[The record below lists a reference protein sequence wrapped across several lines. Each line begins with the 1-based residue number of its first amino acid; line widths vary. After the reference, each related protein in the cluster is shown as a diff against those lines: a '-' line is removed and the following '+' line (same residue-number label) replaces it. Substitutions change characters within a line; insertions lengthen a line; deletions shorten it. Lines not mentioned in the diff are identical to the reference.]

1 MGFVWHH
8 IAGALFGLTA
18 VALIGYAANET
29 NGLLLASCCW
39 LGGWLVYQFYY
50 IFKLVHWLSAAKPNA
65 SPQTYGMWWHV
76 FNTLGQQAQNRNDRE
91 QKLNSSLQ
99 RFNRA
104 VEAMP
109 NGVLILDN
117 QGRISWMNP
126 LAVQHLN
133 LSPHSDWNSLLKNRV
148 HIPALL
154 NFLDSPPAT
163 APEIKITLPKSGS
176 IGTRTLLVAQAV
188 FDGNEKLLITRDISE
203 AEQLNAT
210 RTTFI
215 ANVSHELRTPLTVLN
230 GFLETMADM
239 PDLPRDQAQQFI
251 GLMQKEGRRMQILLT
266 DLLTLSR
273 LESGVKAEVSPVN
286 LSALA
291 ASLTG
296 DADNLSAGKHSIHT
310 EIEAG
315 LWIKGAPNDLYT
327 ALSNLVFNA
336 VRYTPEGGTIT
347 IRLHLV
353 PSGNPLIKPR
363 IRFAVH
369 DNGPG
374 IAAEHLPHLTER
386 FYRVDKGRSRR
397 NGGTG
402 LGLSIAKHVL
412 AAHGS
417 VLQIWSE
424 VGKGSE
430 FSAEFRQTAPPEAA

>member
-18 VALIGYAANET
+18 AALIGYAVDET
-29 NGLLLASCCW
+29 NGLLLASCGW

-50 IFKLVHWLSAAKPNA
+50 IFKLVRWLATPKTDTAPPA
-65 SPQTYGMWWHV
+65 GGMWSHV
-76 FNTLGQQAQNRNDRE
+76 FDAMLQQAKSRNNRE
-91 QKLNSSLQ
+91 QKLTTALQ

-109 NGVLILDN
+109 NGVLILDR
-117 QGRISWMNP
+117 QGRIGWMNP

-163 APEIKITLPKSGS
+163 APEIKITLPKSGG

-203 AEQLNAT
+203 TEQLNAT
-210 RTTFI
+210 RTAFV
-215 ANVSHELRTPLTVLN
+215 ANVSHELRTPLTVIN

-239 PDLPRDQAQQFI
+239 PGLPREQSQQFI
-251 GLMQKEGRRMQILLT
+251 GLMQKEGRRMQTLLA

-273 LESGVKAEVSPVN
+273 LESGAKAELSPVN

-291 ASLTG
+291 ASLTD
-296 DADNLSAGKHSIHT
+296 DADNLSAGKHTIRA
-310 EIEAG
+310 EIEPD
-315 LWIKGAPNDLYT
+315 LWMKGAPADLYT

-336 VRYTPEGGTIT
+336 VRYTPEGGEIT
-347 IRLHLV
+347 VSLHLV

-363 IRFAVH
+363 IRFAVR

-374 IAAEHLPHLTER
+374 ISAEHLPRLTER

-397 NGGTG
+397 DGGTG

-417 VLQIWSE
+417 ALQIWSE